1 MGRDP
6 VTLAI
11 QEYNTG
17 GADKNP
23 GRARRLPAAAAFR
36 KPGAASPV
44 N

>member
-1 MGRDP
+1 M
-6 VTLAI
+6 LAI

-23 GRARRLPAAAAFR
+23 GRAGARRLPVAAFR